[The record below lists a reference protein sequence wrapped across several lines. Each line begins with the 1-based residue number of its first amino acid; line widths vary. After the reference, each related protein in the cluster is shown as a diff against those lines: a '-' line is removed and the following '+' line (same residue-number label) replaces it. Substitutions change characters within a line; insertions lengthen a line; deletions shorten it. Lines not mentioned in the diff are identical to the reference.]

1 MVSNKNA
8 EVIIVGAGPS
18 GVAASKVLSD
28 AKVKTIILEKETTSS
43 RNFYSG
49 IVCSKP
55 LGDIFPDFW
64 KYAPIERKISKL
76 KTYFLS
82 TDSSTF
88 LDNIP
93 NENSY
98 FNILRT
104 PFLGSLM
111 EKTNAKILRGEIV
124 RNLIIEKHKVI
135 GVETDSKKFY
145 SDIVVIA
152 EGAGSILTKKEGL
165 RKGELLPNEI
175 FLFVEESFLLLP
187 EIIEKRFNL
196 KPNEGIAM
204 KFIIDSFKDVKSIG
218 YLNTNKSSIS
228 LGTGILF
235 SDSVSKKININDCH
249 EKFKEHPLIR
259 SFLEGGNSINFS
271 SYILPS
277 ETPHQGVSTFE
288 NGCLVIGAA
297 AGLVHPMDFDI
308 SSSCILSG
316 QSAAL
321 KIIGVKK

>member
-1 MVSNKNA
+1 MRSLVGISCLLGMTLRVTCYHLIMKDA
-8 EVIIVGAGPS
+8 EVIIIGAGPS

-28 AKVKTIILEKETTSS
+28 AKIKTIILEKETTSY

-98 FNILRT
+98 FNILRA
-104 PFLGSLM
+104 PFLNSLM
-111 EKTNAKILRGEIV
+111 EKTNAKILRGEIA

-135 GVETDSKKFY
+135 GVETDNEKFY
-145 SDIVVIA
+145 SDAVVLA

-165 RKGELLPNEI
+165 RKGELLRNEI
-175 FLFVEESFLLLP
+175 FLFIEESFLLLP

-196 KPNEGIAM
+196 KPNEGIAI
-204 KFIIDSFKDVKSIG
+204 KFVMDFFRDVKSIG

-235 SDSVSKKININDCH
+235 SDSLSKKININD
-249 EKFKEHPLIR
+249 
-259 SFLEGGNSINFS
+259 
-271 SYILPS
+271 
-277 ETPHQGVSTFE
+277 
-288 NGCLVIGAA
+288 
-297 AGLVHPMDFDI
+297 
-308 SSSCILSG
+308 
-316 QSAAL
+316 
-321 KIIGVKK
+321 

>member
-1 MVSNKNA
+1 MKDA
-8 EVIIVGAGPS
+8 EVIIIGAGPS

-28 AKVKTIILEKETTSS
+28 AKIKTIILEKETTSS

-196 KPNEGIAM
+196 KPNEGIAI
-204 KFIIDSFKDVKSIG
+204 KFVMDFFRDVKSIG

-235 SDSVSKKININDCH
+235 SDSLSKKININDCH

-297 AGLVHPMDFDI
+297 AGLVNPMDFDI

-316 QSAAL
+316 KSAAE